1 MTLVQAIHH
10 LRFACKD
17 LWKSYR
23 IFTCAF
29 GYKFHCLSRHED
41 CLSLVIKN
49 GPTLIALSDS
59 GSVSH
64 LSGINRRYPQT
75 DGPFDIAFEVNDVH
89 QICDR
94 VRRINGSSYI
104 LAEPEV
110 HADQNGCVTM
120 AVIRS
125 CVGEVVHTLLD
136 SSNYRGLFLPGYV
149 SLESISLA
157 DVAERLQQSATL
169 RASVDVVCL
178 DHVSFACRHADTDRV
193 LHWYSQVF
201 EMKRVTCSESENE
214 IDGVLIEHDGMG
226 MRLITLDT
234 GAGHV
239 KNTSVASFDTCKLV
253 LTEPLTEADDD
264 QLTRFL
270 KVNKGPGIQHIALR
284 VCEIMAA
291 AQSAR
296 NRGAQFIDTPKE
308 YYDELSN
315 SSAFKEISVDL
326 NELRESGVLLD
337 TEVLCSN
344 ENSSKRLGFLLQIIT
359 KPLFEPDGF
368 FLELIDRQGSASGLG
383 VMNIN
388 SLWRAVEATSGA
400 AP

>member
-41 CLSLVIKN
+41 CLSLVLKN
-49 GPTLIALSDS
+49 GPTLIALSEN
-59 GSVSH
+59 GSVPH
-64 LSGINRRYPQT
+64 LNGMKRPYPRT
-75 DGPFDIAFEVNDVH
+75 DGPFDIAFEVKDVH

-136 SSNYRGLFLPGYV
+136 TSNYRGMFLPGYV

-157 DVAERLQQSATL
+157 DVAEHLQQSATL
-169 RASVDVVCL
+169 HASVDVVCL
-178 DHVSFACRHADTDRV
+178 DHVALVCNPTELDHI

-201 EMKRVTCSESENE
+201 EMTRVTCNE
-214 IDGVLIEHDGMG
+214 FDDEIEGVVIQYNRTG
-226 MRLITLDT
+226 MRLKTLDT
-234 GAGHV
+234 GAKHIADSTV
-239 KNTSVASFDTCKLV
+239 VNPDTCKFVIAESLA
-253 LTEPLTEADDD
+253 ESAPN
-264 QLTRFL
+264 QITRFL
-270 KVNKGPGIQHIALR
+270 DVNSGPGIQHIALR
-284 VCEIMAA
+284 VPDIMTAVR
-291 AQSAR
+291 SSR
-296 NRGAQFIDTPKE
+296 IGGAQFVDTPKA
-308 YYDELSN
+308 YYDEL
-315 SSAFKEISVDL
+315 
-326 NELRESGVLLD
+326 
-337 TEVLCSN
+337 
-344 ENSSKRLGFLLQIIT
+344 
-359 KPLFEPDGF
+359 
-368 FLELIDRQGSASGLG
+368 
-383 VMNIN
+383 
-388 SLWRAVEATSGA
+388 
-400 AP
+400 